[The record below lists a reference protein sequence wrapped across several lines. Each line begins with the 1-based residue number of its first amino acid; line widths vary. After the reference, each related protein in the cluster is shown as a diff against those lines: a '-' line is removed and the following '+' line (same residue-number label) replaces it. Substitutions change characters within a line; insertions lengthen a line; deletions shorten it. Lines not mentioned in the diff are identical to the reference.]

1 MADEKPNIF
10 DMHAGNADAEPHTPL
25 AKRAGYYLTYLL
37 VRTGMMLLQMF
48 PIEVLQLAAR
58 GLGRLFFMLDR
69 KHRRVA
75 LENISL
81 SFPDWDR
88 QHVRRTA
95 IKSCEHMFML
105 AMEITSLAKL
115 INHYNWHRYVTL
127 VNVEPA
133 IAHMLDNRG
142 VMMITGHFGNWEVL
156 GYAIGALGIRSYA
169 VARPIDNPYLDRWLL
184 KHRQETGQTI
194 INKFGATDLMVKVV
208 QTRQPL
214 CFVADQHA
222 GSRGVWI
229 DYFGRPASA
238 YKSIALLSIAQN
250 CPIAVGGAWRL
261 GNSFRFCAEVVDI
274 IDPQDYAD
282 DPEAIFNITQRYNR
296 GIEKLV
302 AHVPEQYLWMHRRWR
317 TPPERALKQLAR
329 QRKKQQSG
337 PSSSSQAAVVAPGLQ
352 G

>member
-1 MADEKPNIF
+1 MAADDAPNIFEPAAGDDEKP
-10 DMHAGNADAEPHTPL
+10 AEPIGKRCLQYL
-25 AKRAGYYLTYLL
+25 AYVM
-37 VRTGMMLLQMF
+37 VRTGMMLIQMF

-58 GLGRLFFMLDR
+58 GLGRLFFLADR

-75 LENISL
+75 LENITASH
-81 SFPDWDR
+81 PDWSEER
-88 QHVRRTA
+88 VRRTA

-105 AMEITSLAKL
+105 GMEIMSLAKL
-115 INHYNWHRYVTL
+115 INHYNWHRYVKL

-133 IAHMLDNRG
+133 IRHMLDHRG
-142 VMMITGHFGNWEVL
+142 LLLITGHFGNWEVL

-169 VARPIDNPYLDRWLL
+169 IARPIDNPYLDRWLL
-184 KHRQETGQTI
+184 THRQETGQTI

-208 QTRQPL
+208 ETRQPL

-222 GSRGVWI
+222 GSRGVWV

-238 YKSIALLSIAQN
+238 YKSIALLSMAQN

-261 GNSFRFCAEVVDI
+261 GNRFQFCAEVVDI

-282 DPEAIFNITQRYNR
+282 DPEAMFNITQRYNK

-302 AHVPEQYLWMHRRWR
+302 ARAPDQYLWMHRRWR
-317 TPPERALKQLAR
+317 TPPERALKQLNRQRAR
-329 QRKKQQSG
+329 Q
-337 PSSSSQAAVVAPGLQ
+337 AAAAKS
-352 G
+352 